1 MSYKRTK
8 CAELGKD
15 PSTAQTAKVDDNKTL
30 LVTEITREHEV
41 SRVAQIVG
49 CFLAS
54 YVVLSVSQ

>member
-41 SRVAQIVG
+41 SRVAPAKSFQHRL
-49 CFLAS
+49 LA
-54 YVVLSVSQ
+54 VF

>member
-41 SRVAQIVG
+41 SRDA
-49 CFLAS
+49 LAKS
-54 YVVLSVSQ
+54 FQHRLLAVF